1 MDFGEY
7 IMAMNCTNFTDP
19 EAKLTW
25 IFNVFD
31 EVNIQVRTG
40 ATKTTVK
47 DGGGSIDIDEVINLV
62 IGLFTM
68 GGIEVRRVYNSG
80 NKSLNIY
87 YNKS

>member
-31 EVNIQVRTG
+31 EVEHYQPIIVLDQN
-40 ATKTTVK
+40 
-47 DGGGSIDIDEVINLV
+47 N
-62 IGLFTM
+62 GL
-68 GGIEVRRVYNSG
+68 GWRWLHRH
-80 NKSLNIY
+80 
-87 YNKS
+87 

>member
-31 EVNIQVRTG
+31 EVKQ
-40 ATKTTVK
+40 
-47 DGGGSIDIDEVINLV
+47 
-62 IGLFTM
+62 
-68 GGIEVRRVYNSG
+68 SG
-80 NKSLNIY
+80 FRARG
-87 YNKS
+87 